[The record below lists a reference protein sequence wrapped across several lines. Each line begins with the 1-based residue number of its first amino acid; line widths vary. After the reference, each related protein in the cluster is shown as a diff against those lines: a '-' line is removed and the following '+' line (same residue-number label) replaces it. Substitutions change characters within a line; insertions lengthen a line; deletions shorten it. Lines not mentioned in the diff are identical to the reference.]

1 MKQKYR
7 KDAFQDF
14 ESKMCK
20 FRDNKKNFISIL
32 HYFFFFFLQ
41 KNHFFSSTFR
51 DYFLEKKLL
60 YEIFYTD
67 KACICILIIYTNVHI
82 HY

>member
-20 FRDNKKNFISIL
+20 FRDNKKNFISIF
-32 HYFFFFFLQ
+32 HYFFFFFAEKSFL
-41 KNHFFSSTFR
+41 FF
-51 DYFLEKKLL
+51 DFLRLFSRKK
-60 YEIFYTD
+60 I
-67 KACICILIIYTNVHI
+67 AI
-82 HY
+82 

>member
-20 FRDNKKNFISIL
+20 FRDNKKNFISIF
-32 HYFFFFFLQ
+32 HYFFFFFTEKSFLFFDFSRYLQ
-41 KNHFFSSTFR
+41 
-51 DYFLEKKLL
+51 EKKLL
-60 YEIFYTD
+60 HEIFYTD
-67 KACICILIIYTNVHI
+67 KACISILIIYTNVHI

>member
-20 FRDNKKNFISIL
+20 FRDNKKNFISIS

-67 KACICILIIYTNVHI
+67 KACISILIIYTNVHI

>member
-20 FRDNKKNFISIL
+20 FRDNKKNFISIF
-32 HYFFFFFLQ
+32 HYFFFFLQ

-51 DYFLEKKLL
+51 DICKKKNCYMKYSIQIKRALA
-60 YEIFYTD
+60 Y
-67 KACICILIIYTNVHI
+67 
-82 HY
+82 

>member
-20 FRDNKKNFISIL
+20 FRDNKKNFISIF
-32 HYFFFFFLQ
+32 HYFFFFFCR
-41 KNHFFSSTFR
+41 KIIS
-51 DYFLEKKLL
+51 FLRLF
-60 YEIFYTD
+60 EIFARKKIAT
-67 KACICILIIYTNVHI
+67 
-82 HY
+82 